1 MPHGGYHGTQVI
13 GGKITQLGDE
23 FKDSQGNIKPQ
34 FNVTGDSD
42 SGFNVSMAQETFNPR
57 AREAMYAGPD
67 DILQN
72 IIDRK
77 DVLKLQPSPDR
88 PGMNLYQDT
97 IQDFRTSSPTNMAAY
112 ADRFPLTQFMMEGP
126 KAIAQNTLLGNII
139 SAIGGGKN
147 KVGEFAS
154 GLFPQGFMPGLGD
167 EFDKLGSQLAEAP
180 GNFKKDVA
188 KMFGMT
194 DDEPTKANLRDDFG
208 IKKNTAEDIVEGSL
222 FTEDNYKQMFGEPMI
237 DLAGGL
243 GPLPI
248 PQVNQTDLPARSK
261 FQPGTLEF
269 IQEQGRKNV
278 EAFPNVLETDD
289 FGQAVLKKLGI
300 Q

>member
-1 MPHGGYHGTQVI
+1 MKYNNVFAATLDYLLTTGEEGLTALSSHEPQKNLIVVSS
-13 GGKITQLGDE
+13 
-23 FKDSQGNIKPQ
+23 KD
-34 FNVTGDSD
+34 
-42 SGFNVSMAQETFNPR
+42 MER
-57 AREAMYAGPD
+57 LMAREYGRYIPKD
-67 DILQN
+67 RNKEDLYEKN
-72 IIDRK
+72 RK

-208 IKKNTAEDIVEGSL
+208 IKKNTAEHIVEGSL

>member
-34 FNVTGDSD
+34 FNVTGDKD

-57 AREAMYAGPD
+57 EREAMYAGPD

-88 PGMNLYQDT
+88 SGLNVYQDT
-97 IQDFRTSSPTNMAAY
+97 MQDFRSKSPANMDAFIK
-112 ADRFPLTQFMMEGP
+112 RFPITSALEFGP
-126 KAIAQNTLLGNII
+126 QKLLENSLFGQIL
-139 SAIGGGKN
+139 SAAGGAKN

-154 GLFPQGFMPGLGD
+154 GLFPQGFMPGLD
-167 EFDKLGSQLAEAP
+167 AEVDRFTTQLAAAP
-180 GNFKKDVA
+180 GEFKEDFV
-188 KMFGMT
+188 KMFT
-194 DDEPTKANLRDDFG
+194 KDDEPTKADLREDFD

-222 FTEDNYKQMFGEPMI
+222 FKDTEVQTNVPFTNELFYGGRSPSDDFAASLTTPGSSNLNFGRQFFAM
-237 DLAGGL
+237 
-243 GPLPI
+243 
-248 PQVNQTDLPARSK
+248 NQTP
-261 FQPGTLEF
+261 EF
-269 IQEQGRKNV
+269 AKYIDRV
-278 EAFPNVLETDD
+278 E
-289 FGQAVLKKLGI
+289 KSLGI

>member
-1 MPHGGYHGTQVI
+1 MPHGGYHGTI
-13 GGKITQLGDE
+13 IRNNKITQLGDE

-34 FNVTGDSD
+34 FNVTGDRD

-77 DVLKLQPSPDR
+77 DVLKLQASPDR
-88 PGMNLYQDT
+88 PGMNVFQDL

-112 ADRFPLTQFMMEGP
+112 AQRFPMQQFMMEGP

-139 SAIGGGKN
+139 SAMGGAKD

-167 EFDKLGSQLAEAP
+167 EVDRFTTQLTAAP
-180 GNFKKDVA
+180 GEFKKDFV
-188 KMFGMT
+188 KMFT
-194 DDEPTKANLRDDFG
+194 KDDEPTKANLREDFD

-222 FTEDNYKQMFGEPMI
+222 FKDNEVQTNVPFTNEMFYGGRSPSD
-237 DLAGGL
+237 DLFASTNTPGSSNLNL
-243 GPLPI
+243 GR
-248 PQVNQTDLPARSK
+248 QFYAMNQTP
-261 FQPGTLEF
+261 EF
-269 IQEQGRKNV
+269 AKYIDRV
-278 EAFPNVLETDD
+278 E
-289 FGQAVLKKLGI
+289 KSLGI
-300 Q
+300 K

>member
-34 FNVTGDSD
+34 FNVTGDKD
-42 SGFNVSMAQETFNPR
+42 SGFNVSMANETFNPR

-154 GLFPQGFMPGLGD
+154 GLFPQGFMPGLGAEVD
-167 EFDKLGSQLAEAP
+167 RFTTQLAAAP
-180 GNFKKDVA
+180 GEFKEDFV
-188 KMFGMT
+188 KMFT
-194 DDEPTKANLRDDFG
+194 KDDEPTKANLREDFD

-222 FTEDNYKQMFGEPMI
+222 FKEEEMQ
-237 DLAGGL
+237 
-243 GPLPI
+243 
-248 PQVNQTDLPARSK
+248 
-261 FQPGTLEF
+261 GTPV
-269 IQEQGRKNV
+269 Q
-278 EAFPNVLETDD
+278 EAFFDQSTIDEFLRRNNQFTPATTKDELAQRAGIDPNNI
-289 FGQAVLKKLGI
+289 GQIVNFIRDNSGYFDRVINKLGI
-300 Q
+300 GGR

>member
-1 MPHGGYHGTQVI
+1 MSHGGYHGTIKI
-13 GGKITQLGDE
+13 GDKITQLGDE
-23 FKDSQGNIKPQ
+23 FKDSQGDIKPQ
-34 FNVTGDSD
+34 FNVTGDRD

-77 DVLKLQPSPDR
+77 DVLKLQASPDR
-88 PGMNLYQDT
+88 PGMNVFQDL

-112 ADRFPLTQFMMEGP
+112 AQRFPMQQFMMEGP

-167 EFDKLGSQLAEAP
+167 EVDRFMTQLAAAP
-180 GNFKKDVA
+180 GGFKKDFV
-188 KMFGMT
+188 KMFT
-194 DDEPTKANLRDDFG
+194 KDDEPTKANLRENFD

-222 FTEDNYKQMFGEPMI
+222 FPGGGVMEVTQTE
-237 DLAGGL
+237 
-243 GPLPI
+243 
-248 PQVNQTDLPARSK
+248 LPAEPQ
-261 FQPGTLEF
+261 FEPGTLEF
-269 IQEQGRKNV
+269 IQEQGRRNV
-278 EAFPNVLETDD
+278 EAFPNVLGTDE

>member
-1 MPHGGYHGTQVI
+1 MSHGGYHGTIQV
-13 GGKITQLGDE
+13 GDKITQLGDE

-34 FNVTGDSD
+34 FNVTGDRD

-112 ADRFPLTQFMMEGP
+112 AQRFPFQQFLMEGP
-126 KAIAQNTLLGNII
+126 QAIAENTLLGNII
-139 SAIGGGKN
+139 SAMGGAKN

-167 EFDKLGSQLAEAP
+167 EVDRFTTQLTAAP
-180 GNFKKDVA
+180 GEFKKDFVE
-188 KMFGMT
+188 MFT
-194 DDEPTKANLRDDFG
+194 KDDEPTKANLRENFD

-222 FTEDNYKQMFGEPMI
+222 FKDTEVQTNVPFTDELFY
-237 DLAGGL
+237 GGRSPSDDFAASLNTPGSSNLNL
-243 GPLPI
+243 GR
-248 PQVNQTDLPARSK
+248 QFYAMNQTP
-261 FQPGTLEF
+261 EF
-269 IQEQGRKNV
+269 AKYIDRV
-278 EAFPNVLETDD
+278 E
-289 FGQAVLKKLGI
+289 KSLGI
-300 Q
+300 

>member
-34 FNVTGDSD
+34 FNVTGDKG
-42 SGFNVSMAQETFNPR
+42 SGFNVSMANETFNPR

-112 ADRFPLTQFMMEGP
+112 ADRFPMQQFMMEGP

-139 SAIGGGKN
+139 SAMGGAKN

-154 GLFPQGFMPGLGD
+154 GLFPQGFMPGLGAEVD
-167 EFDKLGSQLAEAP
+167 RFTTQLAEAP
-180 GNFKKDVA
+180 GNFKKDFI
-188 KMFGMT
+188 KMFT
-194 DDEPTKANLRDDFG
+194 KDDEPTKAVLREDFD
-208 IKKNTAEDIVEGSL
+208 IKKNTSEDIVEGSL
-222 FTEDNYKQMFGEPMI
+222 FKDIEVQTNVPFTNEPFY
-237 DLAGGL
+237 GGRSPSDDFAASLTTPGSSNLNL
-243 GPLPI
+243 GR
-248 PQVNQTDLPARSK
+248 QFYAMNQTP
-261 FQPGTLEF
+261 EF
-269 IQEQGRKNV
+269 AKYIDRV
-278 EAFPNVLETDD
+278 E
-289 FGQAVLKKLGI
+289 KSLGI

>member
-1 MPHGGYHGTQVI
+1 MAHGGYHGTQII

-34 FNVTGDSD
+34 FNVTGDKD
-42 SGFNVSMAQETFNPR
+42 SGFNVSMAQETFDPR
-57 AREAMYAGPD
+57 AREAMYASPD

-112 ADRFPLTQFMMEGP
+112 GQRFPLTQFMMEGP
-126 KAIAQNTLLGNII
+126 KALAQNTLIGNIL
-139 SAIGGGKN
+139 SAMGGAKD
-147 KVGEFAS
+147 KAGEFAS
-154 GLFPQGFMPGLGD
+154 GLFPQGFMPGLGA
-167 EFDKLGSQLAEAP
+167 EFDKFGSQLAAAP
-180 GNFKKDVA
+180 GELKKDVA
-188 KMFGMT
+188 KMFGML
-194 DDEPTKANLRDDFG
+194 DDEPTKVNLREDFG

-222 FTEDNYKQMFGEPMI
+222 FTEDNYRQMFGEPMI
-237 DLAGGL
+237 DLAGGEGPQPL
-243 GPLPI
+243 GK
-248 PQVNQTDLPARSK
+248 VSETKLPAKSQ
-261 FQPGTLEF
+261 FEPGTLEF
-269 IQEQGRKNV
+269 IQEQGKKNV
-278 EAFPNVLETDD
+278 EAFPDVLGTDK

>member
-34 FNVTGDSD
+34 FNVTGDKD
-42 SGFNVSMAQETFNPR
+42 SGFNVSMANETFNPR

-139 SAIGGGKN
+139 SAIGGAKN

-167 EFDKLGSQLAEAP
+167 EVDRFMTQLAAAP
-180 GNFKKDVA
+180 GGFKKDFV
-188 KMFGMT
+188 KMFT
-194 DDEPTKANLRDDFG
+194 KDDEPTKANLRENFD

-222 FTEDNYKQMFGEPMI
+222 FPGGGVMEVTQTE
-237 DLAGGL
+237 
-243 GPLPI
+243 
-248 PQVNQTDLPARSK
+248 LPAEPQ
-261 FQPGTLEF
+261 FEPGTLEF
-269 IQEQGRKNV
+269 IQEQGRRNV
-278 EAFPNVLETDD
+278 EAFPNVLGTDE